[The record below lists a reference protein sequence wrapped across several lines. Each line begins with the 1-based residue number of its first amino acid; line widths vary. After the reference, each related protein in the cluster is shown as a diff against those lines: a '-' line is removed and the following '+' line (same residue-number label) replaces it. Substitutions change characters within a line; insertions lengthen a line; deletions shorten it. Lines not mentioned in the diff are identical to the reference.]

1 MDSANKNVL
10 RAAQALFLLNAAIWL
25 VFGLVSIYR
34 IISRN
39 PDQTLTALI
48 IAIFMFGNAAAMLL
62 SGVLIARPTR
72 LGYYFALA
80 VLAVN
85 ILLTF
90 TDEFGAFDL
99 ITLLIDLILIALLVV
114 LGRRMRRSTGG

>member
-1 MDSANKNVL
+1 MNSANKNVL
-10 RAAQALFLLNAAIWL
+10 RAAQVLFTLNAAIWL

-34 IISRN
+34 IVSRSQ
-39 PDQTLTALI
+39 DRTLTPWI

-62 SGVLIARPTR
+62 SGVLIARLTR

-90 TDEFGAFDL
+90 TDEFGTLDL
-99 ITLLIDLILIALLVV
+99 ITLLIDLILLALLLV
-114 LGRRMRRSTGG
+114 LSRRVSRLSSG